1 MRRTE
6 VGRRIEGVLKA
17 MFRRRGLL
25 RSIEEFVCGQN
36 LARIIADHHS
46 EKLTSTLADPGISE
60 ESEALA
66 RQEKMAD
73 RWHEIADYGRPLTNE
88 SRDCVHELYGEHF
101 NKAEL
106 RDAIFGRIIR
116 SDGRIDVSIWRK
128 RFLAIFGWL
137 WHVVATTSV
146 ALLILIAILLPGSM
160 ATKVI
165 VVAVLLAFYLACAG
179 FMISISL
186 RAVWSWERF
195 RRHGFRTQFSSF
207 CEPR

>member
-17 MFRRRGLL
+17 TFRRRGLL
-25 RSIEEFVCGQN
+25 RDFEEFVCGQN
-36 LARIIADHHS
+36 FARIIADHHS
-46 EKLTSTLADPGISE
+46 EKLTSILADPGISE
-60 ESEALA
+60 ESEVLA

-106 RDAIFGRIIR
+106 RDAIFGRIIW
-116 SDGRIDVSIWRK
+116 SDGRLDVAIWRK
-128 RFLAIFGWL
+128 RFLSVFGWL
-137 WHVVATTSV
+137 WHVVATTTV
-146 ALLILIAILLPGSM
+146 ALLILLAILLPGLM
-160 ATKVI
+160 VTKVI
-165 VVAVLLAFYLACAG
+165 VVSVLLAFYLACVG
-179 FMISISL
+179 FMNSISL

-195 RRHGFRTQFSSF
+195 RSYVLRSRTSNVFDSQ
-207 CEPR
+207 